1 MNARVPGALTLSRGE
16 RELKAAGFTL
26 LEVLLAMA
34 ITALVAVMAY
44 SGLSTAIT
52 AAQRHGEQARRLGDL
67 QTAISWITR
76 DLRESVDRVIATGDE
91 TEPAMWGGESPVLNR
106 KFNGEDRDNL
116 LVLTRVGW
124 DNPRGLR
131 RGAIQRVRYRLDA
144 DNNLWR
150 DHWLVL
156 DRLDDDD
163 HKQSVKLIA
172 GIKSVTVQF
181 LDGVS
186 GNSLTSELGG
196 EWVPRWPMTK
206 NDVALPLAVQI
217 DLDVDGIGTIT
228 RIVGLANEPTH

>member
-1 MNARVPGALTLSRGE
+1 MKTRPIKAPQFFLSGSR
-16 RELKAAGFTL
+16 GFTL

-76 DLRESVDRVIATGDE
+76 DLRESVDRDIAAGDE
-91 TEPAMWGGESPVLNR
+91 REPAVWGGESPVLNR
-106 KFNGEDRDNL
+106 TFNGEDRDNL

-163 HKQSVKLIA
+163 HKQAVKLIA

-181 LDGVS
+181 LDGNS

-196 EWVPRWPMTK
+196 EWVPRWPVIKSDTG
-206 NDVALPLAVQI
+206 LPLAVQI
-217 DLDVDGIGTIT
+217 DLDVEGIGIIT
-228 RIVGLANEPTH
+228 RIVGLANERPRQ